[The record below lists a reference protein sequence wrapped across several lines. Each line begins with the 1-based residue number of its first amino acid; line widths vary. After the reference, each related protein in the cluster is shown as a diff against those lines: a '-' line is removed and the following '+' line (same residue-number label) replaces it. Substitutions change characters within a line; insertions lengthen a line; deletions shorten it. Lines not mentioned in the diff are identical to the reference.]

1 MIHPPSRQ
9 IRVAALVVP
18 LFCLTALTIGPTAA
32 AAPPPDLDWRN
43 DPTADQLLPS
53 RQGHP
58 LLLYFTA
65 VWCGPCR
72 LLEREVFT
80 HPTGQAELQ
89 NFDLVRLDL
98 DSEPG
103 RAVADSFRVANVPTF
118 VMLDPAGQE
127 IERITGYRS
136 RRLLVHDLARF
147 RAGQGTR
154 DDLERRLSRAPAD
167 PVLQSELGLRHHA
180 RLDLAAAA
188 ELLGSGLRDP
198 ARLPDTLAASAARAL
213 ADVRARQGE
222 PDAAA
227 QVIERLLDQWP
238 DHPYPRASWQLLAS
252 YRHQTGDQV
261 AAVAALEAAAGID
274 PPRPAALLEFARAA
288 AAAGRRLEAAE
299 AAARMAVSLT
309 RQEDPAAMAALA
321 DVLRFRHRYPEAL
334 LWIRRAMEAA
344 PDDPAWGYQ
353 RQAIMQAAIRGD

>member
-180 RLDLAAAA
+180 RLDLAAADVTYRV
-188 ELLGSGLRDP
+188 LLVKIPPWPSKQG
-198 ARLPDTLAASAARAL
+198 AR
-213 ADVRARQGE
+213 
-222 PDAAA
+222 
-227 QVIERLLDQWP
+227 
-238 DHPYPRASWQLLAS
+238 
-252 YRHQTGDQV
+252 
-261 AAVAALEAAAGID
+261 
-274 PPRPAALLEFARAA
+274 ARAA
-288 AAAGRRLEAAE
+288 LRKARVPVLDAEIPQAAAF
-299 AAARMAVSLT
+299 VH
-309 RQEDPAAMAALA
+309 AALRGRLVR
-321 DVLRFRHRYPEAL
+321 DVRD
-334 LWIRRAMEAA
+334 RRAASLWSAYESATRELQEV
-344 PDDPAWGYQ
+344 G
-353 RQAIMQAAIRGD
+353 IRS